1 MADVNVDVIK
11 INTAP
16 AEKSM
21 GNLKQQLR
29 ETKEQM
35 MELRMRGEETSEAY
49 QKLSARAGDLAR
61 AMQRANEDI
70 NEASTTFTNTV
81 SYVSGSL
88 AGVTGAV
95 QAATGALSL
104 MGVEMGSD
112 TKLMKTL
119 VAAMSVTSGLTAIQ
133 ASVEAFK
140 KLATNIKRS
149 TLAQQGLNA
158 AIKANPIMFAV
169 GAIAALAAGIF
180 ALTQRMKEQKK
191 EAEELA
197 KQNRILVG
205 TYRDLKAEMTTYED
219 ELNMMG
225 SSWMD
230 KVIQKY
236 KELNYAAHGNSDA
249 LKSNIK
255 IQIMSAVE
263 QGNVMEKQLL
273 TAVDYYQQM
282 QQAEL
287 DYNNALK
294 EENDEVREKNLE
306 EAKKNLEA
314 RKAALISYYKEIKK
328 IEDDEAAKRSGDA
341 AKQKADA
348 DAEAAKLKAEK
359 EAREKLMK
367 EVLKS
372 LETEREQELMT
383 LTDKYM
389 KERALLEEFGQD
401 TTALTEKFRKDRAAI
416 NAKYDK
422 LEKDKRKE
430 DALDDYNKDR
440 LEAETKYYE
449 EKKKIVEKNEKDINK
464 QLNKLDLEQIETE
477 KKLLKQQ
484 LDNELI
490 LQEEYQ
496 NSLTKLELEQAEIR
510 KQIAEDEAAAKEK
523 TQENYMN
530 AMQKITSSLGSILG
544 TLADVV
550 GADTEAYK
558 NLKAAQAIIS
568 TLAAAVAAFAG
579 ITESTGGWGI
589 AAAIAEAAAV
599 TAAGFAEV
607 RKIYAVDTTGGK
619 NSTSSTG
626 INMGAV
632 NVLGESNYNNTRLL
646 GGNGGVY
653 DLSRLEQSGNQKVYV
668 TTQDITNTGKKVE
681 VTTKR
686 NTF

>member
-1 MADVNVDVIK
+1 MADVNIDVLR

-21 GNLKQQLR
+21 GSLKQQLKQVR
-29 ETKEQM
+29 EEMVQM
-35 MELRMRGEETSEAY
+35 RLNGEETSEAY
-49 QKLSARAGDLAR
+49 KKLAARAGELSKAMKLAS
-61 AMQRANEDI
+61 NDI
-70 NEASTTFTNTV
+70 GEASTTFSNTV
-81 SYVSGSL
+81 KYVSGSL

-169 GAIAALAAGIF
+169 GAIAALAAGLF

-219 ELNMMG
+219 ELNMKS

-236 KELNYAAHGNSDA
+236 KELNYAAHGNSDV

-255 IQIMSAVE
+255 TLIKEAVE
-263 QGNVMEKQLL
+263 QGNVAEKQLL

-282 QQAEL
+282 EDANL
-287 DYNNALK
+287 RYNLALM
-294 EENDEVREKNLE
+294 EEDSEEREKNLE
-306 EAKKNLEA
+306 EHKKSLEA
-314 RKAALISYYKEIKK
+314 RKTALISYYKEIKK

-348 DAEAAKLKAEK
+348 DAATAKLKAEK

-372 LETEREQELMT
+372 LETEREQELIT
-383 LTDKYM
+383 LTEKYM
-389 KERALLEEFGQD
+389 EQRALLEEFGQD

-416 NAKYDK
+416 NQKYDD
-422 LEKDKRKE
+422 LEEQARKE
-430 DALDDYNKDR
+430 EAETRYNSDR
-440 LEAETKYYE
+440 LAAETKYYE

-484 LDNELI
+484 LDDKLI
-490 LQEEYQ
+490 MQEEYQ
-496 NSLTKLELEQAEIR
+496 NSLSKLELEQAEIR
-510 KQIAEDEAAAKEK
+510 KQIAEDEAEAKEK

-530 AMQKITSSLGSILG
+530 AMSRITSSLGSILG

-668 TTQDITNTGKKVE
+668 TTHDITNTGKKVE
-681 VTTKR
+681 VTTRR